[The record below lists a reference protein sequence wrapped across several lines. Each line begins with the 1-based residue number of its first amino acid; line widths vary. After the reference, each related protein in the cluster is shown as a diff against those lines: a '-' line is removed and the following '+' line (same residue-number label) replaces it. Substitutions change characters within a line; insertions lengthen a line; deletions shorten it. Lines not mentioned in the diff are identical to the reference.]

1 MEARSNMKITR
12 PRVAFVGVALTLA
25 LTGAAC
31 SSDSDSASADTS
43 ETTAAKSDSSMKDDS
58 SMQSDSTMK
67 DDSSMKDD
75 MSTATPT
82 GPACSAVPADG
93 AGSFEGMAA
102 EPVATAASANPLLS
116 TLVTAVGEA
125 GLVDTLNGPGP
136 FTVFAPVNDAF
147 AKIPADDL
155 KAVLADKAQLT
166 KLLTFHVASG
176 EMTSADL
183 IDAGTVKTVEGGD
196 LTIEKSG
203 DSFTVNGANV
213 LCADVPTANATV
225 FLIDSVMMPS

>member
-1 MEARSNMKITR
+1 MKITR

>member
-1 MEARSNMKITR
+1 MKITR
-12 PRVAFVGVALTLA
+12 PRIAIVGVALTLA

-31 SSDSDSASADTS
+31 SSDSDSASADKPT
-43 ETTAAKSDSSMKDDS
+43 TTAVKSDSSMKDGS
-58 SMQSDSTMK
+58 SSTMPEG
-67 DDSSMKDD
+67 SNTSG
-75 MSTATPT
+75 PT

-93 AGSFEGMAA
+93 AGSFAGMAE

-166 KLLTFHVASG
+166 KILTYHVVPG

-183 IDAGTVKTVEGGD
+183 IAAGTVKTVEGGD
-196 LTIEKSG
+196 LTIKKSG

-225 FLIDSVMMPS
+225 FLIDTVMMPG

>member
-1 MEARSNMKITR
+1 MPEATN
-12 PRVAFVGVALTLA
+12 
-25 LTGAAC
+25 
-31 SSDSDSASADTS
+31 TS
-43 ETTAAKSDSSMKDDS
+43 G
-58 SMQSDSTMK
+58 
-67 DDSSMKDD
+67 
-75 MSTATPT
+75 PT
-82 GPACSAVPADG
+82 GPACSAVPSEG

-116 TLVTAVGEA
+116 TLVSAVGEA

-147 AKIPADDL
+147 GKIPADDL

-166 KLLTFHVASG
+166 KILTYHVASG
-176 EMTSADL
+176 EMTSSDL

-225 FLIDSVMMPS
+225 FLIDSVLMPS